1 MPRLARRRLQVY
13 TRIMTHPCYCIALRK
28 VSRRLTAVYDEAFAP
43 LGITVSQFSQL
54 RNIRHKQPVSLT
66 ELGEI
71 QELDRSTV
79 GRNTKVLHRMGLVAM
94 AASEEDLRETVLTL
108 TEEGQALLKRAMPVW
123 NDIQTRIEAK
133 LEAAEFDRLI
143 GALGDL

>member
-1 MPRLARRRLQVY
+1 
-13 TRIMTHPCYCIALRK
+13 MTYPCYCIALRK
-28 VSRRLTAVYDEAFAP
+28 LSRRLTAVYDEAFAP

-54 RNIRHKQPVSLT
+54 RHIKHRQPVSLT
-66 ELGEI
+66 ELADI
-71 QELDRSTV
+71 LELDRSTV

-94 AASEEDLRETVLTL
+94 TPSPDDQRETMLTL
-108 TEEGQALLKRAMPVW
+108 TDEAMALLKRATPIWDEV
-123 NDIQTRIEAK
+123 QQRIEAK

>member
-1 MPRLARRRLQVY
+1 
-13 TRIMTHPCYCIALRK
+13 MTHPCYCIALRK

-43 LGITVSQFSQL
+43 LGVTVSQFSQL
-54 RNIRHKQPVSLT
+54 RNIKHKQPVSLT
-66 ELGEI
+66 ELADI
-71 QELDRSTV
+71 LELDRSTV

-94 AASEEDLRETVLTL
+94 TPSPDDQRETMLTL
-108 TEEGQALLKRAMPVW
+108 TGEARALLKQAMPIW
-123 NDIQTRIEAK
+123 NDVQQRIEAK

>member
-1 MPRLARRRLQVY
+1 
-13 TRIMTHPCYCIALRK
+13 MTHPCYCIALRK
-28 VSRRLTAVYDEAFAP
+28 LSRRLTAVYDEAFAP

-54 RNIRHKQPVSLT
+54 RHIKHRQPVSLT
-66 ELGEI
+66 ELADI
-71 QELDRSTV
+71 LELDRSTV

-94 AASEEDLRETVLTL
+94 TPSPDDQRETMLTL
-108 TEEGQALLKRAMPVW
+108 TDEAMALLKRATPIWDDV
-123 NDIQTRIEAK
+123 QQRIEAK

>member
-1 MPRLARRRLQVY
+1 
-13 TRIMTHPCYCIALRK
+13 MTHPCYCIALRK
-28 VSRRLTAVYDEAFAP
+28 LSRRLTAVYDEAFAP

-54 RNIRHKQPVSLT
+54 RHIKHRQPVSLT
-66 ELGEI
+66 ELADI
-71 QELDRSTV
+71 LELDRSTV

-94 AASEEDLRETVLTL
+94 TPSPDDQRETMLTL
-108 TEEGQALLKRAMPVW
+108 TDEAMALLKRATPIWDEV
-123 NDIQTRIEAK
+123 QQRIEAK

>member
-1 MPRLARRRLQVY
+1 
-13 TRIMTHPCYCIALRK
+13 MTHPCYCIALRK

-54 RNIRHKQPVSLT
+54 RNIKHKQPVSLT
-66 ELGEI
+66 ELADI
-71 QELDRSTV
+71 LELDRSTV
-79 GRNTKVLHRMGLVAM
+79 GRNTKVLHRMNLVAM
-94 AASEEDLRETVLTL
+94 TPSPEDQRETMLTL
-108 TEEGQALLKRAMPVW
+108 TGEAITLLKRAMPIW
-123 NDIQTRIEAK
+123 NDVQARIEAK